1 MRNPNTT
8 SSKTKEPSRPKTIK
22 VQTNPPNPSNNRNRH
37 TNHTRRSTNLARSQ
51 SPSSRMC
58 PSMGKK
64 RRSHQLLPERGLSR
78 TITTTSTRDMNADH
92 QATPLRHPKSHRVT
106 ITATRTQGV
115 PKEVTRSVAAI
126 PPESHPDAPAR
137 TMAATD
143 TDIATAMDQTVK
155 VDATVSRPSL
165 TTQSGSPS
173 MWSS

>member
-1 MRNPNTT
+1 MRNLNTT

-22 VQTNPPNPSNNRNRH
+22 VQTNPPNLSNSRNRR
-37 TNHTRRSTNLARSQ
+37 TNHIRRSTSLARSQ

-58 PSMGKK
+58 PSMGRK
-64 RRSHQLLPERGLSR
+64 RRSHQQLLERGLSR

-115 PKEVTRSVAAI
+115 PKEVTRSDAAT
-126 PPESHPDAPAR
+126 PHESHPDAPAR
-137 TMAATD
+137 TTAATA
-143 TDIATAMDQTVK
+143 TGIATAMDQTVK
-155 VDATVSRPSL
+155 ADATVSRPSL
-165 TTQSGSPS
+165 TTLSESPS